1 MVCFAKK
8 FYFKK
13 KNYFD
18 LNQIDL
24 GPVSDRIKPNQKTK
38 KKKKKKKRIHHE
50 HMCSHINK
58 RMALLC
64 VSVARAVVSKAA
76 RRVRACQTHMC
87 RP

>member
-13 KNYFD
+13 KNYFG

-38 KKKKKKKRIHHE
+38 KKKKIHHE
-50 HMCSHINK
+50 HTCSHINR
-58 RMALLC
+58 RMARLC
-64 VSVARAVVSKAA
+64 VSIARAVVSTAA
-76 RRVRACQTHMC
+76 QRVRACQTHMC
-87 RP
+87 HP